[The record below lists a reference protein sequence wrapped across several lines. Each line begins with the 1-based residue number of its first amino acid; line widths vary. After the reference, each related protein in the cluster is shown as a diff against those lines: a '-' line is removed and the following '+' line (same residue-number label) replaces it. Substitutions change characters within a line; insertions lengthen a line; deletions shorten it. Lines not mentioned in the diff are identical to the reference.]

1 MRNINILAIDDE
13 QEQLT
18 SIQNALFASG
28 LPCLPIC
35 YDYDPISNKSGIEH
49 VDTSSYE
56 PRVIIT
62 DLNLRNGSLSNTM
75 ELVNPIA
82 QILKKLNL
90 NGPYL
95 LIFWSGVTTEVE
107 NVMNLIQERF
117 GNEITLPLHHS
128 SINKDQYLSSKADPD
143 LLKEKVYELINESA
157 LLRALIDW
165 ETRIINAAKHTTNSL
180 FTLTKPDTINA
191 TYQQDHTQEL
201 ETILAKIGNETVGI
215 LNAAEQPEMALDLGL
230 APVLNDQLHTI
241 SNNSDSQ
248 FWKNAAP
255 SIGTEVTINETQAT
269 KLNSFYHIENV
280 ANDYPKSCRGVF
292 IEIASDVLVN
302 ETKRKKLEARLGIT
316 LRELIEEEFLSQI
329 VNKTNLDTVA
339 SSTKLGFI
347 EISAECDQAQK
358 KTKLHRYVL
367 AALTPLKHG
376 EYDIYNKQNRKS
388 HAGIYRVPDIH
399 IDNADYMLQLTFKYQ
414 IGSIPNENIWLG
426 NTKFRLRDQIMTEI
440 SFICAQYISR
450 PGIISFK

>member
-1 MRNINILAIDDE
+1 MKNINILAIDDE

-28 LPCLPIC
+28 LPCLPIL
-35 YDYDPISNKSGIEH
+35 YEYDPLSNKSGIEH
-49 VDTSSYE
+49 IDTSKYE

-82 QILKKLNL
+82 QILKQLVL
-90 NGPYL
+90 SGPYL
-95 LIFWSGVTTEVE
+95 LIFWSGVTKEVE
-107 NVMNLIQERF
+107 EVMRIIQERF
-117 GNEITLPLHHS
+117 GNEITLPLHYS
-128 SINKDQYLSSKADPD
+128 TINKDHYLGSSDPN
-143 LLKEKVYELINESA
+143 LLKDKVNELINESA
-157 LLRALIDW
+157 LLKALLDW
-165 ETRIINAAKHTTNSL
+165 ETRISDAAKKTTNSL
-180 FTLTKPDTINA
+180 FILTKPDQINVN
-191 TYQQDHTQEL
+191 YQQLHTKEL

-230 APVLNDQLHTI
+230 APVLNDQLNTI

-248 FWKNAAP
+248 IWKNAAP

-292 IEIASDVLVN
+292 IELSSVIFED
-302 ETKRKKLEARLGIT
+302 EKKLEKLETRLGIK
-316 LRELIEEEFLSQI
+316 LDKLIKEEFLCQI
-329 VNKTNLDTVA
+329 VNQQNLALVSD
-339 SSTKLGFI
+339 STILGFV
-347 EISAECDQAQK
+347 EISAECDQAQQ

-367 AALTPLKHG
+367 AALTPLKF
-376 EYDIYNKQNRKS
+376 EKYSIYNKQNRKS

-399 IDNADYMLQLTFKYQ
+399 IDDVDYMLQLSFKYQ
-414 IGSIPNENIWLG
+414 IGSIPSENGWLG
-426 NTKFRLRDQIMTEI
+426 KTRLRLRDQIMTDI
-440 SFICAQYISR
+440 SFNCAQYISR
-450 PGIISFK
+450 PGIVAFK